1 MINCLNDLLNWLTN
15 CAHVRRLLFRICHL
29 TAYLSRWISYR
40 FPPGILQCVPG
51 WSCFAILQDFPWSSL
66 ARYRMVQYHWR
77 HLTVSYLAA
86 GWMAS
91 SEVHSAP
98 NLPPPYKGVLFL
110 APVEDA
116 ICLSHQGGWQML
128 TLLQE
133 DMSGHSFPTTRSR
146 GSLNLGC

>member
-1 MINCLNDLLNWLTN
+1 M
-15 CAHVRRLLFRICHL
+15 RRLLFRICHL

-86 GWMAS
+86 PLLKCIQLLTCLLLTKVFCFWPWLKMRSAYHTK
-91 SEVHSAP
+91 EVGRCWRCSRRIWVATAFRQQDP
-98 NLPPPYKGVLFL
+98 AVLWTLAVNPQGVFL
-110 APVEDA
+110 
-116 ICLSHQGGWQML
+116 
-128 TLLQE
+128 
-133 DMSGHSFPTTRSR
+133 
-146 GSLNLGC
+146 LGCWLE